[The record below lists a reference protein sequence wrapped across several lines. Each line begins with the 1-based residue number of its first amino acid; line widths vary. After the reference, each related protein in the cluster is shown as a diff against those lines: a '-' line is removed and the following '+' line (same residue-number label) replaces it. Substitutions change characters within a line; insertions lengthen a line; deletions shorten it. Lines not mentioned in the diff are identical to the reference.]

1 MGIGQ
6 RGEFGPDALDFV
18 PEDEAHGEARR
29 PFEKIHGMHGSF
41 HGRDLETVAAQRFDQ
56 GNRFPGVFPLDSF
69 FGSQRGFRD
78 GALGRPARDS
88 AQVQLRQPHCVRG
101 PEESADVIQ
110 AAHIVEHDSHRQLG
124 DFLVTGSGSR
134 CQKRN
139 AIHQRINS
147 SIKYRTGIYMNVRMA
162 GLMLS
167 VVIPIHNEEH
177 SILPLYDR
185 LTAVLEQLQRPYEI
199 LFVDDASTDRSF
211 ELLANLVE
219 TDGHLKVIRL
229 RRNFGQTAALSAG
242 FHEAKGGVI
251 IAMDGDLQHAPED
264 IPALLEK
271 IDSGYDIASGWRKYR
286 VDNPLSR
293 KLPSRIAN
301 WLMAKASGVNL
312 RDFGTTFK
320 AYRAEV
326 LKDIN
331 LYGELHRF
339 IPALASF
346 YGARI
351 AEVPIRNTS
360 RSAGGSHYGIGRT
373 FRVLFDILTIKFLL
387 KYFTRP
393 MHFFGSLGLIGTT
406 CGSGIMIYLLI
417 KKLLGIDIVIEHGPL
432 MILGA
437 LLLLGGMMMFSTG
450 LIGEM
455 MMRTYFESQDR
466 RIYAVRE
473 ILTRKQRGLASG
485 TR

>member
-1 MGIGQ
+1 
-6 RGEFGPDALDFV
+6 
-18 PEDEAHGEARR
+18 
-29 PFEKIHGMHGSF
+29 
-41 HGRDLETVAAQRFDQ
+41 
-56 GNRFPGVFPLDSF
+56 
-69 FGSQRGFRD
+69 
-78 GALGRPARDS
+78 
-88 AQVQLRQPHCVRG
+88 
-101 PEESADVIQ
+101 
-110 AAHIVEHDSHRQLG
+110 
-124 DFLVTGSGSR
+124 
-134 CQKRN
+134 
-139 AIHQRINS
+139 
-147 SIKYRTGIYMNVRMA
+147 
-162 GLMLS
+162 MLS
-167 VVIPIHNEEH
+167 IVIPIHNEEH

-185 LTAVLEQLQRPYEI
+185 LTAVLEQVKRPYEI
-199 LFVDDASTDRSF
+199 LFVDDASSDRSF

-242 FHEAKGGVI
+242 FHESKGDVI

-264 IPALLEK
+264 IPALLQK
-271 IDSGYDIASGWRKYR
+271 IDEGYDIASGWRQNR
-286 VDNPLSR
+286 VDNALFR
-293 KLPSRIAN
+293 KIPSKIAN
-301 WLMAKASGVNL
+301 WLMAKASGINL

-320 AYRAEV
+320 AYRSEV
-326 LKDIN
+326 LKDVN

-351 AEVPIRNTS
+351 VEVPIRNTPRAS
-360 RSAGGSHYGIGRT
+360 GDSHYGIGRT
-373 FRVLFDILTIKFLL
+373 FRVMFDILTIKFLL

-393 MHFFGSLGLIGTT
+393 MHFFGTLGLIGTT
-406 CGSGIMIYLLI
+406 FGGGIMVYLAIL
-417 KKLLGIDIVIEHGPL
+417 KLLGYEIVISHGPL
-432 MILGA
+432 MIAGA

-473 ILTRKQRGLASG
+473 ILTRKQRGVAGG